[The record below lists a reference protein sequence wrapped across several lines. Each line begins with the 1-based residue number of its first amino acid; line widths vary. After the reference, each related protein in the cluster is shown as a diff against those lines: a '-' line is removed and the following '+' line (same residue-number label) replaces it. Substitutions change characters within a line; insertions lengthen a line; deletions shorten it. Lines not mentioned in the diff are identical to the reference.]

1 MTTTSRTRLPSLPLV
16 FTVAEA
22 RAKGASRSR
31 LRRLDLA
38 VPLHGA
44 RVQSVGTPPTWTGLG
59 FAAPPHSWTVED
71 LTALQRLRPD
81 AVLSHATAAHLHGIP
96 RPLDRAVDAPEPV
109 SVSTPRDVRRPGV
122 RVHRR
127 TVPPEHRSVVH
138 GLTVTSPERT
148 WADLCAVRPRWDEAD
163 LVAAGDHLVRH
174 PWAGGGRLPP
184 RTTVERLA
192 EVLEAL
198 APFHGVGRARAALG
212 RVRVGADSAM
222 ETHARLALIDARL
235 GEPLLQHKVA
245 PDDPALAESDLY
257 FADLRVALEYD
268 GEHHLDRQQ
277 QARDARR
284 DRRLLSY
291 GVTPMRITAA
301 DHAEGYR
308 SVIAQLQ
315 QRRRAHD
322 SPSEETARGES

>member
-127 TVPPEHRSVVH
+127 TVPVEHRSVVH

-192 EVLEAL
+192 
-198 APFHGVGRARAALG
+198 
-212 RVRVGADSAM
+212 
-222 ETHARLALIDARL
+222 
-235 GEPLLQHKVA
+235 
-245 PDDPALAESDLY
+245 
-257 FADLRVALEYD
+257 
-268 GEHHLDRQQ
+268 
-277 QARDARR
+277 
-284 DRRLLSY
+284 
-291 GVTPMRITAA
+291 
-301 DHAEGYR
+301 
-308 SVIAQLQ
+308 
-315 QRRRAHD
+315 
-322 SPSEETARGES
+322 